1 MSGMLYSFDVFD
13 TLITRKVATP
23 RGIFAILQ
31 EKLQHEALWQ
41 EVGDYIRDN
50 FYWLRVNAEKLA
62 RAHYQHRG
70 VEDVTL
76 EQIYEALGTTGAL
89 DAGQQRRLAQLERDT
104 ECQYVSGIE
113 VNIVQVQSL
122 LDKGERVVLISDMYL
137 DAATIR
143 RMLLQASPIF
153 QEIPLYVSSE
163 YQKGKYTG
171 NLYRRVQELEKVDF
185 VDWVHV
191 GDNPH
196 SDVAVP
202 RGLGIQ
208 VQPFDAENL
217 LPIEQARLGE
227 HENDAETQRL
237 IGVARNI
244 RQERKSSYSEILG
257 ANVGGPILFS
267 YAAWIL
273 REAQKHDIRRL
284 YFIARDGYIPKLIAD
299 KLIRAWNLSIETH
312 YIYGS
317 RKVWR
322 MPSYEGTEGT
332 LRRLV
337 AWSYPERLTTPQKI
351 ADGLRIPCEKILP
364 FLPEAYRAAGKS
376 LRWEE
381 INLCLWSL
389 ERQEAFRDMMASEMR
404 PSRELA
410 RRYLAQEIDVS
421 DEHFAFVDLGGSGL
435 TQGCLANLMK
445 SFCSYPVRTFFF
457 KLDRINFA
465 GNGVCYNFLP
475 SHLEHPILI
484 EMICRAPHGQTEAYE
499 EQDGKVIPVLQQGEG
514 DALLVYGY
522 GDYIRGVEIFAEKCA
537 EQNVRAVSLDFLLSY
552 MQYLASFQEMQ
563 LTDYFADMPNT
574 VSGREKEPG
583 SFAPRLGKQMIRDL
597 YLLHADDP
605 KDWYYPGTDLALSKK
620 RCSPAEKKKISR
632 YEKHRETINERFKRL
647 WGQPLLE
654 THRED
659 LPPMETLLFRFWGRI
674 VIYGAGK
681 YGQKMYKQCRENAGN
696 VTAWLDREAERLKTA
711 GLPVTGTIEKIT
723 ELEFDTV
730 YIAVVQQEAA
740 KQIHEALL
748 SYGVSDGK
756 ILSGP
761 LWKCAEQIAHYLDVN
776 WE

>member
-1 MSGMLYSFDVFD
+1 MSGMLYSFDIFD
-13 TLITRKVATP
+13 TLLTRKVATP

-31 EKLQHEALWQ
+31 EKMQHEALWQ
-41 EVGDYIRDN
+41 EIDSYIREN
-50 FYWLRVNAEKLA
+50 FYWLRIHAEKLA
-62 RAHYQHRG
+62 RTHYQHRG

-76 EQIYEALGTTGAL
+76 EQIYKAMGTTGDL
-89 DAGQQRRLAQLERDT
+89 DVGQQQRLAQLERDT

-113 VNIVQVQSL
+113 ENIAQVQSL

-143 RMLLQASPIF
+143 QMLVQASPIF

-171 NLYRRVQELEKVDF
+171 NLYRRVQELEKADF
-185 VDWVHV
+185 ADWVHV

-208 VQPFDAENL
+208 AQPFDAENL

-227 HENDAETQRL
+227 HEKDTETQKL
-237 IGVARNI
+237 IGMVRNI
-244 RQERKSSYSEILG
+244 RQERKGSYSEILG
-257 ANVGGPILFS
+257 ISVGGPILFA

-273 REAQKHDIRRL
+273 WEAQKRDIRRL

-337 AWSYPERLTTPQKI
+337 AWSYAERLTTPQKI
-351 ADGLRIPCEKILP
+351 ADCLRIPCEKILP
-364 FLPEAYRAAGKS
+364 FLPEEYRAPDKA
-376 LRWEE
+376 LCWDE
-381 INLCLWSL
+381 IKLCLWSL
-389 ERQEAFRDMMASEMR
+389 ERQPTFRKMMVDVLR
-404 PSRELA
+404 PNREFVQ
-410 RRYLAQEIDVS
+410 RYLAQEIDVS

-445 SFCSYPVRTFFF
+445 SFCPYTIRTFFF

-475 SHLEHPILI
+475 SYLEHPVLI
-484 EMICRAPHGQTEAYE
+484 EMICRAPHGQTEAYV

-514 DALLVYGY
+514 NALLEYGY
-522 GDYIRGVEIFAEKCA
+522 GDYIRGVEIFVEKCA
-537 EQNVRAVSLDFLLSY
+537 ERNVRAISLDFLLSY
-552 MQYLASFQEMQ
+552 MQYLADYREAE

-583 SFAPRLGKQMIRDL
+583 GFAPKLDKEMIRNL
-597 YLLHADDP
+597 FLLHANEP
-605 KDWYYPGTDLALSKK
+605 KNRYYPGTDLTLSKK
-620 RCSPAEKKKISR
+620 RCSPAEKRKISR
-632 YEKHRETINERFKRL
+632 YEKHRETINDRFKRL
-647 WGQPLLE
+647 WGRPLLE
-654 THRED
+654 THHEE
-659 LPPMETLLFRFWGRI
+659 LPPMEPLLFCFWGRV

-681 YGQKMYKQCRENAGN
+681 YGQRLYRQCRENGGN
-696 VTAWLDREAERLKTA
+696 VVAWLDRQETMLREQ
-711 GLPVTGTIEKIT
+711 GLPVTGTMET
-723 ELEFDTV
+723 VTALEFDTI
-730 YIAVVQQEAA
+730 YIAVIHQEMAD
-740 KQIHEALL
+740 QIHTELL
-748 SYGVSDGK
+748 QHGVCEEK
-756 ILSGP
+756 ILFGP
-761 LWKCAEQIAHYLDVN
+761 LWKWLECLTHYLDVN